1 MRNVTC
7 GVATKGIALR
17 KQSSERIDEIV
28 RVATEVIGERGFF
41 GMTIQEVADRTG
53 LSQAGVLK
61 HVKNKRN
68 LLDLVLRQYDFSED
82 ENSSNNYLIR
92 KLNLSKE
99 ELSKHPALMPEWYR
113 EIARF
118 NEENPYQTRA
128 YLVLRAEALDESHPA
143 HEYFAHRGQRLRK
156 QVEQVPWKLPPEYS
170 KPEQVGLLSMAIG
183 SAMEGLESRWL
194 GGPDIDFLQ
203 TWTAYEDILFPL
215 PHWEGYR

>member
-128 YLVLRAEALDESHPA
+128 YLVFLSQEIRES
-143 HEYFAHRGQRLRK
+143 GQK
-156 QVEQVPWKLPPEYS
+156 QL
-170 KPEQVGLLSMAIG
+170 
-183 SAMEGLESRWL
+183 
-194 GGPDIDFLQ
+194 
-203 TWTAYEDILFPL
+203 
-215 PHWEGYR
+215 

>member
-1 MRNVTC
+1 MNLNHARMPIPPQLRTAAHSTHVSC
-7 GVATKGIALR
+7 AT
-17 KQSSERIDEIV
+17 
-28 RVATEVIGERGFF
+28 
-41 GMTIQEVADRTG
+41 
-53 LSQAGVLK
+53 
-61 HVKNKRN
+61 
-68 LLDLVLRQYDFSED
+68 
-82 ENSSNNYLIR
+82 LIIF
-92 KLNLSKE
+92 
-99 ELSKHPALMPEWYR
+99 

-194 GGPDIDFLQ
+194 GEPDIDFLQ